1 MESHVNIIE
10 KTFAD
15 MRVRAIEIDGTL
27 WFVAVDVCRA
37 LGLSDDRGMH
47 MHLKKLDSDQ
57 VRFVLRS
64 DVTPTADL
72 TSIAVRNYPNR
83 GASCIT
89 EAGVYALIFRSDKPL
104 ARRFQNWVCR
114 EVLPAIEK
122 DGGYIM
128 GEENVRSGEMSEDE
142 LIRRATAALEAKLR
156 KREHGSQDLREMDY
170 SSSKTI
176 DGAYRRAGVR
186 AISQG

>member
-10 KTFAD
+10 TTFAD
-15 MRVRAIEIDGTL
+15 MRVRAIDIDGTL

-47 MHLKKLDSDQ
+47 MHLRKLDSDQ

-64 DVTPTADL
+64 DVTSTTDL

-89 EAGVYALIFRSDKPL
+89 EAAVYELIMRSDKPL
-104 ARRFQNWVCR
+104 ARRFQHWVCC
-114 EVLPAIEK
+114 EVLPAIRK

-128 GEENVRSGEMSEDE
+128 GEENVTGGEMSEDE
-142 LIRRATAALEAKLR
+142 LISRATAALEAKLS
-156 KREHGSQDLREMDY
+156 KRAHGSHPLREMG
-170 SSSKTI
+170 SLSSKTI
-176 DGAYRRAGVR
+176 DGEYRRAEVR
-186 AISQG
+186 SISQG